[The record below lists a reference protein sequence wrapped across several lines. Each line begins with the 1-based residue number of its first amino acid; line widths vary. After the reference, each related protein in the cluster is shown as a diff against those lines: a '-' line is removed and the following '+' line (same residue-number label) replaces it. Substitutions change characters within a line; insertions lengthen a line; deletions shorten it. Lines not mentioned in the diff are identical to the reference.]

1 MIEKK
6 VATAEEKKVYKAP
19 TPVNS
24 VESGK
29 IMLGTCPYSCGSSV
43 RHSNS
48 NCGK

>member
-6 VATAEEKKVYKAP
+6 ATVAKKKVYKAP
-19 TPVNS
+19 ALVNS

-29 IMLGTCPYSCGSSV
+29 VLLGTCPYSCGSSV